1 MSLMTMNMR
10 IMMTKFYLYDNE
22 YDAKALSLVMTETM
36 TMTRKT
42 SASPFLTDDEND
54 DKVLSD
60 YLIAFMMRRKTSV
73 SPFLTGPL

>member
-1 MSLMTMNMR
+1 MTMNM
-10 IMMTKFYLYDNE
+10 MTKFHLYDNE
-22 YDAKALSLVMTETM
+22 YDAKVLSLVMTETM

-42 SASPFLTDDEND
+42 SASPFLTDDENN